1 MHASPSA
8 MRGAEARVLAN
19 ADAGDAALSESSN
32 EIEAELCSHVLIC
45 RERAARE
52 FRQPHRRAERFR
64 TKNVPETRTAMRLR
78 LVLALTACAVGGAAA
93 WVPVAACYP
102 IRPQIARAEPRM
114 LSEEQAQA
122 CDMSVRLK
130 TTILHEQGRRAIER
144 RERMRKRT
152 DAELKLVKKR
162 GGVSGTPGIMMAPP
176 GLAP

>member
-1 MHASPSA
+1 
-8 MRGAEARVLAN
+8 
-19 ADAGDAALSESSN
+19 
-32 EIEAELCSHVLIC
+32 
-45 RERAARE
+45 
-52 FRQPHRRAERFR
+52 
-64 TKNVPETRTAMRLR
+64 MRLR

-93 WVPVAACYP
+93 WVPGAACYP

-122 CDMSVRLK
+122 RDMSVRLK
-130 TTILHEQGRRAIER
+130 TTILHEQGQRAIER

-176 GLAP
+176 GLGP